1 MFLLGSY
8 ELFQLILDQFYCS
21 NKIISMIH
29 RTWDCILNV
38 ALARQFFV
46 MVSCLVH
53 CGYQIACLYHTLLAY
68 FCTSWKN
75 QSVSRYSI
83 LGTNAIKIARCFFF
97 FIHSQYVHQ
106 QLTGNEA
113 KDVAQQLRMK
123 FHLQRISVQ
132 FPALRADYFSCRG
145 WDSLFWPLQVPS
157 LLHVT

>member
-8 ELFQLILDQFYCS
+8 ELFQLILDRFYCS
-21 NKIISMIH
+21 NKVISMIH
-29 RTWDCILNV
+29 RTRDCILNV
-38 ALARQFFV
+38 TLVRQFFV
-46 MVSCLVH
+46 MASCLVH
-53 CGYQIACLYHTLLAY
+53 CGYQIACLCHMSLAY

-75 QSVSRYSI
+75 QSVPRYSI
-83 LGTNAIKIARCFFF
+83 LRTNAIKIARWFF

-113 KDVAQQLRMK
+113 EDVTQQLRMK
-123 FHLQRISVQ
+123 FHLQRIRVQ
-132 FPALRADYFSCRG
+132 FPALRADHFSCRG